1 LNFAVVALIEIR
13 KRLRDALK
21 SHADML
27 KNLHGMF
34 TRISVWRKQR
44 DAHLGTDSDIAG
56 DAFDS
61 AASEA
66 IGAFMNAAKEA
77 GTRAQLEY
85 TSLIAQF
92 PNMKNN
98 QVRFELRF
106 ELSCGAAGHKCACA
120 GRVRSV
126 PEGHARNCNSQRRA
140 G

>member
-1 LNFAVVALIEIR
+1 MRNRTLAICVLLKPDGATRLRVFAVVALIEIR

-27 KNLHGMF
+27 KNLTSMF
-34 TRISVWRKQR
+34 TRISLWRKQR
-44 DAHLGTDSDIAG
+44 DAARHGTDSDIAG
-56 DAFDS
+56 DTFDR

-66 IGAFMNAAKEA
+66 IGGFVSAAKEA

-106 ELSCGAAGHKCACA
+106 
-120 GRVRSV
+120 
-126 PEGHARNCNSQRRA
+126 
-140 G
+140 